1 MTPNRPIST
10 EEMFDTYRSQYNQ
23 LIENIS
29 QITRDQ
35 REIFNQ
41 MQLNNE
47 RLANQIQLN
56 NERLATHYNYN
67 SQNINYLYINLDS
80 IRLNMLD
87 LYRPYTPP
95 ITSSFPTNSINPTNP
110 INYSYTTPS
119 IPSRSFS
126 PTPSPTPTT
135 PINSINNNTTPTTP
149 PTTPPTTIPTTTPST
164 NANTQPTNNA
174 NNSSRNRSRY
184 NIEFLYSYV
193 PLAENTDLVD
203 VPVYPTLE
211 QINNA
216 VTTVP
221 FSSIVNPLNDRCP
234 IGLEYFDLNEMV
246 TQIRQCEHIFCTTEI
261 QEWFQN
267 NVHCPVCRYD
277 IREYTTSRDNISI
290 NNNRTRNRTRSRV
303 RNSENSIFNEIA
315 AHFLNSYLDP
325 SYNVDLSNNTLR

>member
-1 MTPNRPIST
+1 MTPNRPISSQ
-10 EEMFDTYRSQYNQ
+10 EMFETYRTQYNQ

-29 QITRDQ
+29 QISRDQ

-67 SQNINYLYINLDS
+67 SQNINFLYINLDS

-87 LYRPYTPP
+87 LYRPYNPYIPP
-95 ITSSFPTNSINPTNP
+95 TTHNNS
-110 INYSYTTPS
+110 S
-119 IPSRSFS
+119 IPPTSTPNTYEPTSLNTPNSFI
-126 PTPSPTPTT
+126 PTSTNTPTLPNTT
-135 PINSINNNTTPTTP
+135 PIPSTTPTTTSTINS
-149 PTTPPTTIPTTTPST
+149 PTSNTTSTTGNST
-164 NANTQPTNNA
+164 R
-174 NNSSRNRSRY
+174 SSNRY

-193 PLAENTDLVD
+193 PLQESRDLVD

-216 VTTVP
+216 VTTLP
-221 FSSIVNPLNDRCP
+221 FSSISNPLNDRCP

-246 TQIRQCEHIFCTTEI
+246 TQIRQCGHIFCTSEI
-261 QEWFQN
+261 QEWFQS

-277 IREYTTSRDNISI
+277 IRENSRIDNLTNNNN
-290 NNNRTRNRTRSRV
+290 NNNRTRNRTRSRL
-303 RNSENSIFNEIA
+303 RNTENSIFNEVMTQ
-315 AHFLNSYLDP
+315 FLNSYLEP
-325 SYNVDLSNNTLR
+325 SYNIDLSNNNTSTS